1 MAFNF
6 KKNLLIIMLLIIVIL
21 STIVY
26 VNIQNIKETF
36 ISNRID
42 PNNIIPESRDTSYN
56 YYKLNN
62 GAYNYYIKN
71 MPMGP
76 NNVYSSLNLVKTVTK
91 DSFKTGIGPSTK
103 NYFQANKA
111 LIGYTKDNSFVQL
124 YNVKP
129 NITLDITAVIKSP
142 SSPVDISGIY
152 ILMLEN
158 SGNLYDLCKNKLSTF
173 NMKINNVDIIKS
185 GLFQKIETKVPPRP
199 KPRPRPV
206 PAPCPVPKQAIIEP
220 SANLAPLSKTN
231 TQISDINFSGLFGNS
246 NGVRT
251 ISNELFLYLL
261 NQGTF
266 GSSYA
271 PPIYNNFETAMN
283 LPSNPIV
290 NPVNTM
296 NPLEYAET
304 LFGPQV
310 TPMMAKNSYL
320 NSDVALSATKQIPTA
335 TATNATATANANVLT
350 QDTSKLNKNTS
361 TKDMFK
367 FDTDGNLLSQNIG
380 AKTPDNANNYTK
392 VSPVK
397 KEGCA
402 PCPAP
407 QRCPESNF
415 DCKKVPNYEQGINN
429 AFLPRP
435 VLADFSTFGT

>member
-1 MAFNF
+1 MALNF

-26 VNIQNIKETF
+26 INIQNIKETF

-42 PNNIIPESRDTSYN
+42 PNNIIPESSDSSYN

-62 GAYNYYIKN
+62 GAYNYYVQNII
-71 MPMGP
+71 MDPT
-76 NNVYSSLNLVKTVTK
+76 NVYSSLSFVKTVTK
-91 DSFKTGIGPSTK
+91 DNFRAGIGPSLK
-103 NYFQANKA
+103 NYFIANKA
-111 LIGYTKDNSFVQL
+111 LIGYSKDNSSVHL

-129 NITLDITAVIKSP
+129 SVILDVNATLKSS
-142 SSPVDISGIY
+142 SSPTDICGMY
-152 ILMLEN
+152 MLMLEN
-158 SGNLYDLCKNKLSTF
+158 SGNLYDLCNNKLSSF
-173 NMKINNVDIIKS
+173 NMRINNVDIIKS
-185 GLFQKIETKVPPRP
+185 GIFQTIAIKETTVIRE
-199 KPRPRPV
+199 V
-206 PAPCPVPKQAIIEP
+206 
-220 SANLAPLSKTN
+220 SANIKPVSASAS
-231 TQISDINFSGLFGNS
+231 IGDINFSGLFGNT
-246 NGVRT
+246 NGIRS

-261 NQGTF
+261 NQGNF
-266 GSSYA
+266 GSSYV

-304 LFGPQV
+304 LFAPQV
-310 TPMMAKNSYL
+310 TPMMAKNAYL
-320 NSDVALSATKQIPTA
+320 NSDVAISATKEIPSISA
-335 TATNATATANANVLT
+335 SNN
-350 QDTSKLNKNTS
+350 SKLNPNTS
-361 TKDMFK
+361 VKDMFK
-367 FDTDGNLLSQNIG
+367 FDPDGNLLSQNLG
-380 AKTPDNANNYTK
+380 AKNVDDTSNLTK
-392 VSPVK
+392 VKTVY
-397 KEGCA
+397 KETCA

>member
-1 MAFNF
+1 MGFRNF

-26 VNIQNIKETF
+26 INIQNIKETF

-42 PNNIIPESRDTSYN
+42 PNNIIPESRDSSYN

-62 GAYNYYIKN
+62 GAYNYYVQNIIID
-71 MPMGP
+71 PT
-76 NNVYSSLNLVKTVTK
+76 NVYSSLSFVKTVTK
-91 DSFKTGIGPSTK
+91 DNFRAGISPSLK
-103 NYFQANKA
+103 NYFVANKA
-111 LIGYTKDNSFVQL
+111 ILGYSKDNSSVHL

-129 NITLDITAVIKSP
+129 SVILDVNAILKTP
-142 SSPVDISGIY
+142 SSPTDICGMY
-152 ILMLEN
+152 MLMLEN
-158 SGNLYDLCKNKLSTF
+158 SGNLYDLCNNKLSSF
-173 NMKINNVDIIKS
+173 NMRINNVDIIKS
-185 GLFQKIETKVPPRP
+185 GIFQTIAVKETTVIRE
-199 KPRPRPV
+199 V
-206 PAPCPVPKQAIIEP
+206 
-220 SANLAPLSKTN
+220 SANIKPVSASAS
-231 TQISDINFSGLFGNS
+231 IGDINFSGLFGNT
-246 NGVRT
+246 NGIRS

-261 NQGTF
+261 NQGNF
-266 GSSYA
+266 GSSYV

-304 LFGPQV
+304 LFAPQV

-320 NSDVALSATKQIPTA
+320 NSDVAISATKEIPSISA
-335 TATNATATANANVLT
+335 SDN
-350 QDTSKLNKNTS
+350 SKSNPNTS
-361 TKDMFK
+361 MKDMFK
-367 FDTDGNLLSQNIG
+367 FDPDGNLLSQNLG
-380 AKTPDNANNYTK
+380 AKNVDDTSNLTK
-392 VSPVK
+392 VKTVY
-397 KEGCA
+397 KETCA

-435 VLADFSTFGT
+435 VLADFSTFGA

>member
-1 MAFNF
+1 MALNL

-26 VNIQNIKETF
+26 INIQNIKETF

-42 PNNIIPESRDTSYN
+42 PNNIIPESSDSSYN

-62 GAYNYYIKN
+62 GAYNYYVQNII
-71 MPMGP
+71 MDP
-76 NNVYSSLNLVKTVTK
+76 VKSVTK
-91 DSFKTGIGPSTK
+91 DNFKSGIGPSVK
-103 NYFQANKA
+103 NYFIANKA
-111 LIGYTKDNSFVQL
+111 LIGYTKDNSSVQL
-124 YNVKP
+124 YNVKSS
-129 NITLDITAVIKSP
+129 IILDVTATLKSA
-142 SSPVDISGIY
+142 SSPTDICGMY
-152 ILMLEN
+152 MLMLEN
-158 SGNLYDLCKNKLSTF
+158 SGNLYDLCNNKLSSF
-173 NMKINNVDIIKS
+173 NMRINNVDIIKS
-185 GLFQKIETKVPPRP
+185 GVFQTIATKETTL
-199 KPRPRPV
+199 
-206 PAPCPVPKQAIIEP
+206 IIES
-220 SANLAPLSKTN
+220 SANTTPASASAS
-231 TQISDINFSGLFGNS
+231 IGDINFSGLFGNS
-246 NGVRT
+246 NGIRS

-261 NQGTF
+261 NQGNF

-304 LFGPQV
+304 LFAPQV

-320 NSDVALSATKQIPTA
+320 NSDVAISATKEIPS
-335 TATNATATANANVLT
+335 ANVSA
-350 QDTSKLNKNTS
+350 QDTSTSKLNLNTS
-361 TKDMFK
+361 MKDTFK
-367 FDTDGNLLSQNIG
+367 FDTDGNLLSQNLG
-380 AKTPDNANNYTK
+380 AKNVDDSSNLTK
-392 VSPVK
+392 VKTVY
-397 KEGCA
+397 KETCA

>member
-1 MAFNF
+1 MALNF

-26 VNIQNIKETF
+26 INIQNIKETF

-42 PNNIIPESRDTSYN
+42 PNNIIPESSDSSYN

-62 GAYNYYIKN
+62 GAYNYYVQNII
-71 MPMGP
+71 MDPA
-76 NNVYSSLNLVKTVTK
+76 NVYSSLSFVKTVTK
-91 DSFKTGIGPSTK
+91 DNFRAGIGPSLK
-103 NYFQANKA
+103 NYFVANKA
-111 LIGYTKDNSFVQL
+111 LIGYSKDNSSVQL

-129 NITLDITAVIKSP
+129 SVILDVTATLKSA
-142 SSPVDISGIY
+142 SSPTDICGMY
-152 ILMLEN
+152 MLMLEN
-158 SGNLYDLCKNKLSTF
+158 SGNLYDLSNNKLSSF
-173 NMKINNVDIIKS
+173 NMRINNVDIIKS
-185 GLFQKIETKVPPRP
+185 GIFQTIAIKETTVIR
-199 KPRPRPV
+199 
-206 PAPCPVPKQAIIEP
+206 ET
-220 SANLAPLSKTN
+220 SANITPVSASAS
-231 TQISDINFSGLFGNS
+231 IGDINFSGLFGNT
-246 NGVRT
+246 NGIRS

-261 NQGTF
+261 NQGNF
-266 GSSYA
+266 GSSYV

-290 NPVNTM
+290 NPVNSM

-310 TPMMAKNSYL
+310 SPMMAKNSSL
-320 NSDVALSATKQIPTA
+320 NSDIAISATKEIPSVSA
-335 TATNATATANANVLT
+335 K
-350 QDTSKLNKNTS
+350 DTSTLKTNTNTNTS
-361 TKDMFK
+361 LKDMFK
-367 FDTDGNLLSQNIG
+367 FDPDGNLLSQNIG
-380 AKTPDNANNYTK
+380 NKNVDNTSNFTK
-392 VSPVK
+392 VNADNKGS
-397 KEGCA
+397 KESCA

>member
-1 MAFNF
+1 MALNF

-26 VNIQNIKETF
+26 INIQNIKETF

-42 PNNIIPESRDTSYN
+42 PNNIIPESSDSSYN

-62 GAYNYYIKN
+62 GAYNYYVQNIN
-71 MPMGP
+71 MDPT
-76 NNVYSSLNLVKTVTK
+76 NVYSSLNFVKTVTK
-91 DSFKTGIGPSTK
+91 DNFKAGIGPSLK
-103 NYFQANKA
+103 NYFIANKA
-111 LIGYTKDNSFVQL
+111 LIGYSKDNSSVHL

-129 NITLDITAVIKSP
+129 SVILDVNATLKSS
-142 SSPVDISGIY
+142 SSPTDICGMY
-152 ILMLEN
+152 MLMLEN
-158 SGNLYDLCKNKLSTF
+158 SGNLYDLCNNKLSSF
-173 NMKINNVDIIKS
+173 NMRINNVDIIKS
-185 GLFQKIETKVPPRP
+185 GVFQTIAVKETTVIRE
-199 KPRPRPV
+199 V
-206 PAPCPVPKQAIIEP
+206 
-220 SANLAPLSKTN
+220 SANITPVSASAS
-231 TQISDINFSGLFGNS
+231 IGDINFSGLFGNT
-246 NGVRT
+246 NGIRS

-261 NQGTF
+261 NQGNF
-266 GSSYA
+266 GSSYV

-304 LFGPQV
+304 LFAPQV
-310 TPMMAKNSYL
+310 TPMMAKNAYL
-320 NSDVALSATKQIPTA
+320 NSDVAISATKEIPSVSA
-335 TATNATATANANVLT
+335 SDNN
-350 QDTSKLNKNTS
+350 KLNPNTS
-361 TKDMFK
+361 MKDMFK
-367 FDTDGNLLSQNIG
+367 FDPDGNLLSQNLG
-380 AKTPDNANNYTK
+380 AKNADDTSNHTK
-392 VSPVK
+392 VKTVY
-397 KEGCA
+397 KETCA

>member
-1 MAFNF
+1 MALNF

-26 VNIQNIKETF
+26 INMQNIKETF

-42 PNNIIPESRDTSYN
+42 PNNIIPESSDSSYN

-62 GAYNYYIKN
+62 GAYNYYVQNII
-71 MPMGP
+71 MDPT
-76 NNVYSSLNLVKTVTK
+76 NVYSSLSFVKTVTK
-91 DSFKTGIGPSTK
+91 DNFRAGITPSLK
-103 NYFQANKA
+103 NYFVANKA
-111 LIGYTKDNSFVQL
+111 ILGYSKDNSSVHL

-129 NITLDITAVIKSP
+129 SVILDVKATLKSS
-142 SSPVDISGIY
+142 SSPTDICGMY
-152 ILMLEN
+152 MLMLEN
-158 SGNLYDLCKNKLSTF
+158 SGNLYDLCNNKLSSF
-173 NMKINNVDIIKS
+173 NMRINNVDIIKS
-185 GLFQKIETKVPPRP
+185 GIFQTIAVKETTVIR
-199 KPRPRPV
+199 
-206 PAPCPVPKQAIIEP
+206 ET
-220 SANLAPLSKTN
+220 SANITPVSASAS
-231 TQISDINFSGLFGNS
+231 IGDINFSGLFGNT
-246 NGVRT
+246 NGIRS

-261 NQGTF
+261 NQGNF
-266 GSSYA
+266 GSSYV

-304 LFGPQV
+304 LFAPQV

-320 NSDVALSATKQIPTA
+320 NSDVAISATKEIPSVSA
-335 TATNATATANANVLT
+335 SDNN
-350 QDTSKLNKNTS
+350 KLNPNTS
-361 TKDMFK
+361 VKDMFN
-367 FDTDGNLLSQNIG
+367 FDPDGNLLSQNLG
-380 AKTPDNANNYTK
+380 AKNVDDTSNLTK
-392 VSPVK
+392 VKTVY
-397 KEGCA
+397 KETCA

>member
-1 MAFNF
+1 MALNF

-26 VNIQNIKETF
+26 INIQNIKETF

-42 PNNIIPESRDTSYN
+42 PNNIIPESSDTSYN

-62 GAYNYYIKN
+62 GAYNYYVQNIIID
-71 MPMGP
+71 PT
-76 NNVYSSLNLVKTVTK
+76 NVYSSLSFVKTVTK
-91 DSFKTGIGPSTK
+91 DDFRAGIGPSLK
-103 NYFQANKA
+103 NYFVANKA
-111 LIGYTKDNSFVQL
+111 ILGYCKDNSSVHL

-129 NITLDITAVIKSP
+129 SVILDVNATLKSS
-142 SSPVDISGIY
+142 SSPTDICGMY
-152 ILMLEN
+152 MLMLEN
-158 SGNLYDLCKNKLSTF
+158 SGNLYDLCNNKLSSF
-173 NMKINNVDIIKS
+173 NMRINNVDIIKS
-185 GLFQKIETKVPPRP
+185 GIFQTNAVKETTVIR
-199 KPRPRPV
+199 
-206 PAPCPVPKQAIIEP
+206 ET
-220 SANLAPLSKTN
+220 SANITPVSASAS
-231 TQISDINFSGLFGNS
+231 IGDINFSGLFGNT
-246 NGVRT
+246 NGIRS

-261 NQGTF
+261 NQGNF
-266 GSSYA
+266 GSSYV

-304 LFGPQV
+304 LFAPQV

-320 NSDVALSATKQIPTA
+320 NSDVAISATKEIPSVSA
-335 TATNATATANANVLT
+335 SDN
-350 QDTSKLNKNTS
+350 SRLNTNTS
-361 TKDMFK
+361 AKDMFK
-367 FDTDGNLLSQNIG
+367 FDPDGNLLSQNLG
-380 AKTPDNANNYTK
+380 AKNADDTSNHTK
-392 VSPVK
+392 VKTVY
-397 KEGCA
+397 KETCA

>member
-1 MAFNF
+1 MALNL

-26 VNIQNIKETF
+26 INIQNIKETF

-42 PNNIIPESRDTSYN
+42 PNNIIPESSDSSYN

-62 GAYNYYIKN
+62 GAYNYYVQNII
-71 MPMGP
+71 MDPT
-76 NNVYSSLNLVKTVTK
+76 NVYSSLNFVKTVTK
-91 DSFKTGIGPSTK
+91 DNFKSGIGPSVK
-103 NYFQANKA
+103 NYFVANNA
-111 LIGYTKDNSFVQL
+111 LIGYTKDNSSVQL
-124 YNVKP
+124 YNVKSS
-129 NITLDITAVIKSP
+129 IILDITATLKSS
-142 SSPVDISGIY
+142 SSPTDICGMY
-152 ILMLEN
+152 MLMLEN
-158 SGNLYDLCKNKLSTF
+158 SGNLYDLCNNKLSSF
-173 NMKINNVDIIKS
+173 NMRINNVDIIKS
-185 GLFQKIETKVPPRP
+185 GVFQKIETKETTLIR
-199 KPRPRPV
+199 
-206 PAPCPVPKQAIIEP
+206 ET
-220 SANLAPLSKTN
+220 SANITPVSASAS
-231 TQISDINFSGLFGNS
+231 IGDINFSGLFGNS
-246 NGVRT
+246 NGIRS

-261 NQGTF
+261 NQGNF

-304 LFGPQV
+304 LFAPQV

-320 NSDVALSATKQIPTA
+320 NSDVAISATKEIPS
-335 TATNATATANANVLT
+335 ANVSA
-350 QDTSKLNKNTS
+350 QDTSTSKLNPNTS
-361 TKDMFK
+361 MKDMFK
-367 FDTDGNLLSQNIG
+367 FDTGGNLLSQNIG
-380 AKTPDNANNYTK
+380 AKNADDSSNLTK
-392 VSPVK
+392 VKTVY
-397 KEGCA
+397 KETCA

>member
-1 MAFNF
+1 MALNL

-26 VNIQNIKETF
+26 INIQNIKETF

-42 PNNIIPESRDTSYN
+42 PNNIIPESSDSSYN

-62 GAYNYYIKN
+62 GAYNYYVQNII
-71 MPMGP
+71 MDPT
-76 NNVYSSLNLVKTVTK
+76 NVYSSLNFVKTITK
-91 DSFKTGIGPSTK
+91 DNFKSGIGPSVK
-103 NYFQANKA
+103 NYFVANKA
-111 LIGYTKDNSFVQL
+111 LIGYAKDNSSVQL
-124 YNVKP
+124 YNVKSS
-129 NITLDITAVIKSP
+129 IILDITATLKSS
-142 SSPVDISGIY
+142 SSPTDICGMY
-152 ILMLEN
+152 MLMLEN
-158 SGNLYDLCKNKLSTF
+158 SGNLYDLCNNKLSSF
-173 NMKINNVDIIKS
+173 NMRINNVDIIKS
-185 GLFQKIETKVPPRP
+185 GVFQKIETKETTLIR
-199 KPRPRPV
+199 
-206 PAPCPVPKQAIIEP
+206 ET
-220 SANLAPLSKTN
+220 SANITPVSASAS
-231 TQISDINFSGLFGNS
+231 IGDINFSGLFGNS
-246 NGVRT
+246 NGIRT

-261 NQGTF
+261 NQGNF

-304 LFGPQV
+304 LFAPQV

-320 NSDVALSATKQIPTA
+320 NSDVAISATKEIPS
-335 TATNATATANANVLT
+335 ANVSA
-350 QDTSKLNKNTS
+350 QDTSTRKLNPNTS

-367 FDTDGNLLSQNIG
+367 FDTDGNLLSQNLG
-380 AKTPDNANNYTK
+380 AKNVDDSSNLTK
-392 VSPVK
+392 VKTVY
-397 KEGCA
+397 KETCA

>member
-1 MAFNF
+1 MALNF

-26 VNIQNIKETF
+26 INIQNIKETF

-42 PNNIIPESRDTSYN
+42 PNNIIPESSDSSYN

-62 GAYNYYIKN
+62 GAYNYYVQNII
-71 MPMGP
+71 MDPA
-76 NNVYSSLNLVKTVTK
+76 NVYSSLSFVKTVTK
-91 DSFKTGIGPSTK
+91 DNFRAGISPSLK
-103 NYFQANKA
+103 NYFVANKA
-111 LIGYTKDNSFVQL
+111 ILGYSKDNSSVHL

-129 NITLDITAVIKSP
+129 SVILDVNATLKSS
-142 SSPVDISGIY
+142 SSPTDICGMY
-152 ILMLEN
+152 MLMLEN
-158 SGNLYDLCKNKLSTF
+158 SGNLYDLCNNKLSSF
-173 NMKINNVDIIKS
+173 NMRINNVDIIKS
-185 GLFQKIETKVPPRP
+185 GIFQTIAVKETTVIR
-199 KPRPRPV
+199 
-206 PAPCPVPKQAIIEP
+206 ET
-220 SANLAPLSKTN
+220 SANIAPVSASAS
-231 TQISDINFSGLFGNS
+231 IGDINFSGLFGNT
-246 NGVRT
+246 NGIRS

-261 NQGTF
+261 NQGNF
-266 GSSYA
+266 GSSYV

-304 LFGPQV
+304 LFAPQV

-320 NSDVALSATKQIPTA
+320 NSDVAISATKEIPSVPA
-335 TATNATATANANVLT
+335 SDN
-350 QDTSKLNKNTS
+350 SKLNPNTS
-361 TKDMFK
+361 VKDMFK
-367 FDTDGNLLSQNIG
+367 FDPDGNLLSQNLG
-380 AKTPDNANNYTK
+380 AKNVDDTSNLTK
-392 VSPVK
+392 VKTVY
-397 KEGCA
+397 KETCA